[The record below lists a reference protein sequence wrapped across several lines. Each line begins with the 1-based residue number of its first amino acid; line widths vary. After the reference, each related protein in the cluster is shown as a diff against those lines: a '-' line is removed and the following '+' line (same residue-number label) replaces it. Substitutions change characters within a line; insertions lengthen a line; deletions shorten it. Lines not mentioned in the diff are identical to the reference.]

1 MKNQKHLLSG
11 LALLIFTVFALA
23 SRVNKIHYGAF
34 NYSNPVEDPAETR
47 NYLMMD
53 DGSKVYGDKIVWK
66 SGLFSRDIIKIDD
79 QKYKIAEVRG
89 YLAKGVFYGRLKS
102 TYIKRIV
109 HGKINV
115 YVEFTD
121 VTTTSTDHSGFT
133 HTSSYVRTDQYSQK
147 GDTGPMVTM
156 ASQADIEELVSS
168 CPLAAELAHKSN
180 HQIRKAIRKDRNY
193 LNEIFDVYNSGCKP
207 VNGAE

>member
-11 LALLIFTVFALA
+11 FALLIFTVFALA

-47 NYLMMD
+47 NYLLMD
-53 DGSKVYGDKIVWK
+53 DGTKIYGDKISWK
-66 SGLFSRDIIKIDD
+66 SGLIFKDQIKIDD
-79 QKYKIAEVRG
+79 QKYKIKEVRG
-89 YLAKGVFYGRLKS
+89 YQQKGVFYGRLKS

-121 VTTTSTDHSGFT
+121 VTTTST
-133 HTSSYVRTDQYSQK
+133 
-147 GDTGPMVTM
+147 GP
-156 ASQADIEELVSS
+156 
-168 CPLAAELAHKSN
+168 
-180 HQIRKAIRKDRNY
+180 
-193 LNEIFDVYNSGCKP
+193 
-207 VNGAE
+207 

>member
-11 LALLIFTVFALA
+11 LALIIFSVFALA

-34 NYSNPVEDPAETR
+34 NYSNSVEDPAETQ
-47 NYLMMD
+47 NYLLKD
-53 DGSKVYGDKIVWK
+53 DGTKVYGDKISWK
-66 SGLFSRDIIKIDD
+66 SGLIFKDQIKIDD
-79 QKYKIAEVRG
+79 QKFKIKEVRG
-89 YLAKGVFYGRLKS
+89 YLQKGVFYGRLRS

-133 HTSSYVRTDQYSQK
+133 HTSSYVRTDQYSQQ

-156 ASQADIEELVSS
+156 ASQSDIEQLVSS
-168 CPLAAELAHKSN
+168 CPLAVELAHKSN